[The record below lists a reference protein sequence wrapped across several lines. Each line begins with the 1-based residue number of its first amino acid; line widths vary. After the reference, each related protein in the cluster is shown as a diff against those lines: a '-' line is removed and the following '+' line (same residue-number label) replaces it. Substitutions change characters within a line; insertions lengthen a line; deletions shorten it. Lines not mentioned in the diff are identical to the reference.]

1 MPFDLA
7 TLLGGLAAAAST
19 ISFTP
24 QAWKVI
30 RSRRTRDISTAMYAV
45 TVTGFA
51 LWLAYGLVLMQWPI
65 ILCNGLC
72 LCLAGFILFMK
83 LSPQRV
89 KEEVAAKIDPTRHS

>member
-1 MPFDLA
+1 MDTA
-7 TLLGGLAAAAST
+7 SLLGGLAAAAST

-30 RSRRTRDISTAMYAV
+30 RSRRTKDISAVMYTI
-45 TVTGFA
+45 TVIGFA
-51 LWLAYGLVLMQWPI
+51 LWCAYGLVLMQWPI
-65 ILCNGLC
+65 ILCNTIC

-89 KEEVAAKIDPTRHS
+89 KEEVADRIDPHGS